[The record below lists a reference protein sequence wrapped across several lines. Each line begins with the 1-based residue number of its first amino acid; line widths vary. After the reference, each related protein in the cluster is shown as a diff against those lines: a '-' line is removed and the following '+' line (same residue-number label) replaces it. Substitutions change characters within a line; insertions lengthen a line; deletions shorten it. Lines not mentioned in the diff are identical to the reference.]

1 MAKRLY
7 KSVALMLI
15 ALLVN
20 FVFANTVF
28 VHTHLSDTGCPV
40 THSHP
45 YLPGAHGHTQSSLD
59 QIGNFNLTAS
69 AFQGAVAIDAP
80 VVYDEEIAIV
90 DELIRPSVV
99 GYTGHAPLRGPP
111 AAVA

>member
-7 KSVALMLI
+7 KSVALALI

-28 VHTHLSDTGCPV
+28 VHTHISDSGRQV

-45 YLPGAHGHTQSSLD
+45 YLPGGHSHTQTSLD
-59 QIGNFNLTAS
+59 QIGSFNLAAS
-69 AFQGAVAIDAP
+69 AFQSVAPAP
-80 VVYDEEIAIV
+80 APEIWCRVCAIV
-90 DELIRPSVV
+90 GETVSSPVV